1 MQQTITVLLE
11 SDQSFGFG
19 LQGLNQNEMA
29 FAALTEA
36 TDHERQLLG
45 FTLDRVAVMREAE
58 GAQCYI
64 EYSGNLEKYM
74 NDQKI
79 FTIEEAMKNVQEE
92 YGLDMSE
99 ITLVVDESCI
109 KKLDLAALAE
119 KYTVVKK

>member
-1 MQQTITVLLE
+1 MQNTVTVLLE
-11 SDQSFGFG
+11 SEAQYGFG
-19 LQGLNQNEMA
+19 LQGLNQNELA

-36 TDHERQLLG
+36 SEHEKQLLG

-58 GAQCYI
+58 GAQCYV

-92 YGLDMSE
+92 YGLEMSDL
-99 ITLVVDESCI
+99 TLVVDESCI
-109 KKLDLAALAE
+109 KKIDLAALAE
-119 KYTVVKK
+119 KYNVVKK